1 MRRLTLI
8 DRCIAKAAAALYLTL
23 LCALTAAAGAQEVQ
37 FIDLTAAPQR
47 VEIRRPPPPPES
59 NAGHGVGA
67 AHFGLLIGDC
77 GADVRDPHSAAVH
90 LDGVD
95 GREIDPSAPIQAEF
109 RFVNTGPL
117 PINVPVSPDRAD
129 LQPPDP
135 SAPFTWLSLA
145 LAVRVRDVP
154 DSIAYVELYGA
165 ADHNGTTRVLGPG
178 EWIRIKANIRL
189 KSQPACTSMTL
200 MPGFWMRSNS
210 IRATAEGIDER
221 ADNICSINQTPT
233 TPVTVLCQ
241 QANGGSV
248 R

>member
-1 MRRLTLI
+1 MI
-8 DRCIAKAAAALYLTL
+8 KAAGGLCLTL
-23 LCALTAAAGAQEVQ
+23 LCAFTAGAGAQEVQ

-59 NAGHGVGA
+59 NAGGGVGA

-77 GADVRDPHSAAVH
+77 GSDIRDPHSAAIY
-90 LDGVD
+90 LDGAD
-95 GREIDPSAPIQAEF
+95 GREIDPSAPMQAEF
-109 RFVNTGPL
+109 RFVNTGRL
-117 PINVPVSPDRAD
+117 PIDVPVSPDRAD
-129 LQPPDP
+129 LQPADA
-135 SAPFTWLSLA
+135 SAPFTYLSLA

-165 ADHNGTTRVLGPG
+165 ADHNGTTRVLRPG

-189 KSQPACTSMTL
+189 KPQPACTSMTL

-210 IRATAEGIDER
+210 LRATAEGIDER
-221 ADNICSINQTPT
+221 ADNICGIHETPT

-241 QANGGSV
+241 QASGGSEK
-248 R
+248 